1 MHPGR
6 ILGNVSGLLVGANTV
21 AALRQGGHE
30 VIAAPRKAGGNTVT
44 GEGFKEAI
52 ADRQAMTDVS
62 NAPSFDVEAPEPF
75 DGALKGSL

>member
-1 MHPGR
+1 M
-6 ILGNVSGLLVGANTV
+6 IT
-21 AALRQGGHE
+21 
-30 VIAAPRKAGGNTVT
+30 APRKAGGNTVT

-52 ADRQAMTDVS
+52 ADRQVVTDVS